1 MSEAEAAAVPEAAA
15 AAAAA
20 AVVAAVAA
28 AAAVE
33 AAAVFAPPLLPPL
46 PFQLFVLAA
55 LASCS
60 TPQAMLVA
68 FLLTSDRPE
77 SKCEGKV
84 RTNYCS
90 AGRKIIG
97 PLLTATSLRPVRRA

>member
-15 AAAAA
+15 AAAAE
-20 AVVAAVAA
+20 AA
-28 AAAVE
+28 AAS
-33 AAAVFAPPLLPPL
+33 APPPLPPL
-46 PFQLFVLAA
+46 AFQLLVLAA

-84 RTNYCS
+84 RTNYRS
-90 AGRKIIG
+90 TGRKIIG

>member
-1 MSEAEAAAVPEAAA
+1 MSEAEAEAAAVPEAAA
-15 AAAAA
+15 AAA
-20 AVVAAVAA
+20 VV
-28 AAAVE
+28 

-77 SKCEGKV
+77 SKGKV
-84 RTNYCS
+84 RTNYRS
-90 AGRKIIG
+90 TGRKIIG

>member
-20 AVVAAVAA
+20 EAA
-28 AAAVE
+28 AAS
-33 AAAVFAPPLLPPL
+33 APPPLPPL
-46 PFQLFVLAA
+46 AFQLLVLAA

-77 SKCEGKV
+77 SKGKV
-84 RTNYCS
+84 RTNYRS
-90 AGRKIIG
+90 TGRKIIG